1 MPLFDRRS
9 EDEKAAELTAKTK
22 ADKVR
27 AEAKAVADEQ
37 REVAR
42 AAARY
47 AESEPG
53 KAAAAKAR
61 GDGFFEAA
69 LAVLDLKGQSSFGET
84 SASISRRGPNGAVLG
99 EIEALGWRLEH
110 ASYVFLE
117 TASVSTNRLLVTGE
131 GTAVRGVLTG
141 LYLFRNT
148 GSEA

>member
-1 MPLFDRRS
+1 MPRSDRRS
-9 EDEKAAELTAKTK
+9 EDAAEP
-22 ADKVR
+22 
-27 AEAKAVADEQ
+27 
-37 REVAR
+37 AR
-42 AAARY
+42 AS
-47 AESEPG
+47 ESEPA

-69 LAVLDLKGQSSFGET
+69 LAVLDLQGRSSFGQP
-84 SASISRRGPNGAVLG
+84 SASITRRGPNGAVLG

-117 TASVSTNRLLVTGE
+117 TASVSTNRFALTGE

-148 GSEA
+148 GSDT